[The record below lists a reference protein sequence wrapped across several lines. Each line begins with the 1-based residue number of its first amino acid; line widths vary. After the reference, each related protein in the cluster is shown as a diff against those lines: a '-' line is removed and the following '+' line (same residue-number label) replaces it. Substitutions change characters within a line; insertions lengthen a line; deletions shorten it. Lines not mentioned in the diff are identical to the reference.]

1 MQETAPSRTLA
12 TSPICCDPCTKNQRS
27 RRQKAD
33 ATGEKSATA
42 DTETATVGSTAAGA
56 ESAAEESSTPKAHT
70 TANESIAAGVEAAAE
85 EESTTTDAEPAEAAT

>member
-1 MQETAPSRTLA
+1 M
-12 TSPICCDPCTKNQRS
+12 SPC
-27 RRQKAD
+27 RRLCNPGPPGIEAWAAD
-33 ATGEKSATA
+33 LTATA
-42 DTETATVGSTAAGA
+42 GSTSAGA